1 MLHDAEE
8 DTDYDLSQI
17 KNDFGEVVAGLVD
30 GVSKFRR
37 LLEQGAVYID
47 DKRIN
52 GGDEIQLIKEL
63 VVRVGKRRY
72 MRLVK

>member
-1 MLHDAEE
+1 M
-8 DTDYDLSQI
+8 
-17 KNDFGEVVAGLVD
+17 
-30 GVSKFRR
+30 SKFRR